1 MIIKKSQS
9 MLVSREGVARV
20 FAPKTEIQK
29 TQIIQCRFI
38 EMMLGKMTIIS
49 KIVEA
54 SSKIREIQNS
64 TRDSLKKGHL

>member
-1 MIIKKSQS
+1 
-9 MLVSREGVARV
+9 MLVNREGVARV

-29 TQIIQCRFI
+29 THITQCRFNEI
-38 EMMLGKMTIIS
+38 MLGKMTIIS

-54 SSKIREIQNS
+54 SSKIIEIQNS

>member
-1 MIIKKSQS
+1 
-9 MLVSREGVARV
+9 
-20 FAPKTEIQK
+20 
-29 TQIIQCRFI
+29 
-38 EMMLGKMTIIS
+38 MMLGKMTIIS